1 MDTILTI
8 LNILVIISLGIT
20 AYFIK
25 NYFPSYLKKKA
36 ENLATKEDVGEI
48 TKSVEAIKH
57 DYSADLE
64 SLKAVIGSQL
74 YIHQTRYQNEFNIL
88 IDLSEKLIE
97 LRDSSLGLRPVAD
110 YVDPNEA
117 EEERKRKRLNRY
129 HDAAIALYRVYET
142 RQSFYPDEIYSGIK
156 KLDKVVWREVVQY
169 KNRSDRDGRGF
180 DPEYWDKAEANSEEI
195 SKVAN
200 DVINLI
206 RNRVKSWETFEYKIN
221 DGS

>member
-1 MDTILTI
+1 M
-8 LNILVIISLGIT
+8 NILVIIFLGIT
-20 AYFIK
+20 IYFVK

-57 DYSADLE
+57 EYSTDLE
-64 SLKAVIGSQL
+64 SLKAVIGSKL

-110 YVDPNEA
+110 YVDPNEP
-117 EEERKRKRLNRY
+117 EEEKKKRRLNRY
-129 HDAAIALYRVYET
+129 HDAAMALYRVYET
-142 RQSFYPDEIYSGIK
+142 RQPFYPDKIYDGIK
-156 KLDKVVWREVVQY
+156 ELDKVVWKEVVQY
-169 KNRSDRDGRGF
+169 KNRSDKEGRGF

-195 SKVAN
+195 SKVADN
-200 DVINLI
+200 VINLI
-206 RNRVKSWETFEYKIN
+206 RNRVKSWETFEFKDIE
-221 DGS
+221 GS

>member
-1 MDTILTI
+1 
-8 LNILVIISLGIT
+8 LNILVIIFLGIT
-20 AYFIK
+20 IYFVK

-57 DYSADLE
+57 EYSTDLE
-64 SLKAVIGSQL
+64 SLKAVIGSKL

-110 YVDPNEA
+110 YVDPNEP
-117 EEERKRKRLNRY
+117 EEEKKKRRLNRY
-129 HDAAIALYRVYET
+129 HDAAMALYRVYET
-142 RQSFYPDEIYSGIK
+142 RQPFYPDKIYDGIK
-156 KLDKVVWREVVQY
+156 ELDKVVWKEVVQY
-169 KNRSDRDGRGF
+169 KNRSDKEGRGF

-195 SKVAN
+195 SKVADN
-200 DVINLI
+200 VINLI
-206 RNRVKSWETFEYKIN
+206 RNRVKSWETFEFKDIE
-221 DGS
+221 GS